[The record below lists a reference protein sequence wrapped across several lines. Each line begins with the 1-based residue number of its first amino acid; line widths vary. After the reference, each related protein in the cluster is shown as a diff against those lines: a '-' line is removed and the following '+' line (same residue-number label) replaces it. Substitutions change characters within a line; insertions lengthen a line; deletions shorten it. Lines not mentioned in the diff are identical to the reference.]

1 MDKNFLNVIEQGD
14 VMNPITLDLI
24 VGGFSDSNSIMEDV
38 TIAILVE
45 MPEIMPII
53 RIHKFL
59 FQWAKIFNED
69 VPCQNEMAHS
79 L

>member
-24 VGGFSDSNSIMEDV
+24 VGGFSDSNSIMEECDHCN
-38 TIAILVE
+38 TCGNAGNNANNS
-45 MPEIMPII
+45 
-53 RIHKFL
+53 IHKFL

>member
-24 VGGFSDSNSIMEDV
+24 VGGFSGSNSTMEECDHCN
-38 TIAILVE
+38 TCSNG
-45 MPEIMPII
+45 EIMPII

>member
-24 VGGFSDSNSIMEDV
+24 VGGFSDSNSIMEECDHCN
-38 TIAILVE
+38 TVE

>member
-24 VGGFSDSNSIMEDV
+24 VGGFSDSNSIMEECA
-38 TIAILVE
+38 IAILVE

>member
-24 VGGFSDSNSIMEDV
+24 VGGFSDSNSIMEECDHCK
-38 TIAILVE
+38 LVE